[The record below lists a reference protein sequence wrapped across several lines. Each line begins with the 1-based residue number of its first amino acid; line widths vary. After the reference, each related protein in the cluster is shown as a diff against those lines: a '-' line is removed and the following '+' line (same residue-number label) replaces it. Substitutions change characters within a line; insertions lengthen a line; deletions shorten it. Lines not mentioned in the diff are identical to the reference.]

1 MLQVLIAGTL
11 DSHESNAVMGAGR
24 VKTDNVHVL
33 AIPPQLLCVH
43 LYYSSCF
50 LQTAHWPCLQH
61 EKSTELNDREEGR
74 VRGKGNDTPLTGWV
88 SLLSVASPPPS
99 SPPDCVCVHWRRNCK
114 ENKFAVKSLS
124 KS

>member
-1 MLQVLIAGTL
+1 
-11 DSHESNAVMGAGR
+11 MGRMETATGR
-24 VKTDNVHVL
+24 VKTGNVHVL

-74 VRGKGNDTPLTGWV
+74 VRGKGNDTNGLGLIALCCL
-88 SLLSVASPPPS
+88 SLLRLLPPTVFVFIGGGIVKKTNSP
-99 SPPDCVCVHWRRNCK
+99 
-114 ENKFAVKSLS
+114 
-124 KS
+124 

>member
-11 DSHESNAVMGAGR
+11 DSHDSNAVMGRMETATGR
-24 VKTDNVHVL
+24 VKTGNVHVL

-74 VRGKGNDTPLTGWV
+74 VRGKGNDTNGLGLISLCCP
-88 SLLSVASPPPS
+88 SLLRLLPPTVFVFIGGGIVKKTNSP
-99 SPPDCVCVHWRRNCK
+99 
-114 ENKFAVKSLS
+114 
-124 KS
+124 